1 MQQSL
6 YFNIDIIYLLVNF
19 IMLATFY
26 VCGKNISNGKT
37 YSKNVIICII
47 IYTLCLGLR
56 YGRGWDYNHYIDVY
70 KYNLEETEI
79 VFTYFNIFLKKIG
92 VGSHYFFLVYNLIEI
107 TCAFVFL
114 YPFKKF
120 ARYIFPLFMIAT
132 LHLNEYSIRQGLA
145 FSFVFLSLFLF
156 FRFYDKL
163 KGFVKHYKIF
173 LLLIVCIAIAYGI
186 HSVTIITLSWIF
198 VFAIFIKKPLPYK
211 ITIFAFILASYV
223 FQNMFDFS
231 ALNGIFSFM
240 ADQNEK
246 YAQYIENSDIWFGAE
261 GFNESYTRNPIIKIF
276 ETLGNMSLFYL
287 GYKVVSNH
295 FKTNRQVI
303 TLYNVFVIGSIAQK
317 FFLNFEILNRV
328 CGTGVLFWCLPLGL
342 ILYYYRDFYKYRLWL
357 ILLIWW
363 SYEYLKYLFMCGD
376 MCHFLWETNYL

>member
-26 VCGKNISNGKT
+26 VCGKDISNGKT

-79 VFTYFNIFLKKIG
+79 VFTYFNVFLKKIG

-246 YAQYIENSDIWFGAE
+246 YCNAN
-261 GFNESYTRNPIIKIF
+261 
-276 ETLGNMSLFYL
+276 
-287 GYKVVSNH
+287 
-295 FKTNRQVI
+295 
-303 TLYNVFVIGSIAQK
+303 
-317 FFLNFEILNRV
+317 
-328 CGTGVLFWCLPLGL
+328 
-342 ILYYYRDFYKYRLWL
+342 
-357 ILLIWW
+357 
-363 SYEYLKYLFMCGD
+363 
-376 MCHFLWETNYL
+376 